1 VTRSDFN
8 GRGTEELG
16 ALLAGE
22 RTEDGAAPSGEADG
36 AEELRAPLVAEK
48 ADVTAEAEVNAEVE
62 VVGAMLARARVELLA
77 TETEATKL
85 ANISQGAVLRFCLR
99 RRFDGEIDAPGV
111 AVELAHKPWLVG
123 CRIRKKRYF
132 HLPISPAVLREI
144 QGNIVAFRPFQ
155 TSALPSGA
163 NFQIMQTL
171 L

>member
-1 VTRSDFN
+1 MKGDTPSWRTPSAPVATTHALTGFVVTRSDFN

-22 RTEDGAAPSGEADG
+22 STEDGAAPSTEADG
-36 AEELRAPLVAEK
+36 AEELRAPVVAEK
-48 ADVTAEAEVNAEVE
+48 ADVTAEAEVNAEIEVE

-85 ANISQGAVLRFCLR
+85 ANISQRAVLRFCLR

-111 AVELAHKPWLVG
+111 SVELAHRPWLVD

-132 HLPISPAVLREI
+132 HLSTFSRRFA
-144 QGNIVAFRPFQ
+144 
-155 TSALPSGA
+155 
-163 NFQIMQTL
+163 
-171 L
+171 